1 MERHRMKRCCV
12 SLAAIAVFAPGEA
25 SAHLVSSGMGTL
37 YDGIS
42 HFGLSPEDFLP
53 VIALA
58 LFAGLRGPRH
68 ARWTLL
74 ALTLAWLAGAGLALT
89 GIAFPPAL
97 LPAATAVLFLAI
109 GGLLASN
116 ISIKPEACMAA
127 ACCLGLARGAA
138 DLTGIVMNM
147 TTFGNVVGMDVSL
160 AVTFAL
166 ASSITLPLERL
177 WAIAAARV
185 GGSWLAA
192 LGLLFAGWIIRYGA
206 QVQ

>member
-1 MERHRMKRCCV
+1 MKRRCV
-12 SLAAIAVFAPGEA
+12 LLAAIVILSPVEA
-25 SAHLVSSGMGTL
+25 SAHLVSTGMGPL

-53 VIALA
+53 VIGLA

-74 ALTLAWLAGAGLALT
+74 ALTLAWLAGAALALT
-89 GIAFPPAL
+89 GIAFPPVV

-109 GGLLASN
+109 GGLLGSN
-116 ISIKPEACMAA
+116 VSVPLEACLIAA
-127 ACCLGLARGAA
+127 GCLGLIRGAA
-138 DLTGIVMNM
+138 DLAGVAVSMKAL
-147 TTFGNVVGMDVSL
+147 GNVIGMDVSV

-166 ASSITLPLERL
+166 ASSVTLPLERL
-177 WAIAAARV
+177 WAIVAARV
-185 GGSWLAA
+185 SGSWLAA